1 MTDRPVIGKKFIDI
15 PKLIND
21 KNPKLYKRIPKFLI
35 RLVERIVH
43 VDGFNHYIYEWRD
56 EFGVAWPTR
65 AIKDFEVDVR
75 VTGLENIPESG
86 NQMVVANHPLGGF
99 DGIAMMKVIGAKRP
113 DLKSPVNDILL
124 YLPGLKPILIPI
136 NKHGSNTENLRILEK
151 AFASDDILLFFPA
164 GLVSRKQKEGIRDL
178 EWKHTFIGKA
188 VAHKRDVIPAFIY
201 AYNSSFFYN
210 FAKWRKKLGIKANLE
225 MLFLPGEVFKQR
237 KSRID
242 IHFGEAISYTKF
254 DNSKS
259 RKQWAAWMRDH
270 VYKLADIKGFKLK

>member
-1 MTDRPVIGKKFIDI
+1 MEKKVVIGKKFINI
-15 PKLIND
+15 PQIIKD
-21 KNPKLYKRIPKFLI
+21 KNPKLYKRMPKFII
-35 RLVERIVH
+35 RLIELIAH

-56 EFGVAWPTR
+56 EFGINWPTR
-65 AIKDFEVDVR
+65 AIKDFEVDVH
-75 VTGLENIPESG
+75 VTGLENIPETG

-136 NKHGSNTENLRILEK
+136 NKHGKASDNVKILDN

-178 EWKHTFIGKA
+178 EWKHTFISKA
-188 VAHKRDVIPAFIY
+188 IAYERDIIPAFIY
-201 AYNSSFFYN
+201 AYNSNLFYN
-210 FAKWRKKLGIKANLE
+210 IAKWRKQLGIKANIE
-225 MLFLPGEVFKQR
+225 MIFLPGEVFKQR

-242 IHFGEAISYTKF
+242 IHFGKAISHTKF
-254 DNSKS
+254 DKSKS
-259 RKQWAAWMRDH
+259 RKQWAAWMRDK
-270 VYKLADIKGFKLK
+270 VYKMGIGQGFKLK